1 MAIRRRR
8 QGQAIGA
15 VQKNS
20 WRASADVPTI
30 TPARK
35 APSKSREHGEAET
48 HFQAPAVS
56 MSTRLAA
63 DGIRGHA
70 FAASLGEV
78 AYLAFIEKIEAERQN
93 KGLIATAAANAA
105 RCEGT

>member
-1 MAIRRRR
+1 
-8 QGQAIGA
+8 
-15 VQKNS
+15 
-20 WRASADVPTI
+20 
-30 TPARK
+30 
-35 APSKSREHGEAET
+35 
-48 HFQAPAVS
+48 